1 MATNQP
7 GLQEVIR
14 HEKNLDRIAE
24 QNQRLNL
31 AENHRAVEAANQ
43 NSAVARVVNIVYYL
57 FGLVEVL
64 LVIRVVLHLVA
75 ANSANGFAN
84 IIDTISYPFV
94 ALFATLIQNP
104 ILGANSVLEI
114 TTIIAMVVWAI
125 VAWMVA
131 RLIWLVLSRPR

>member
-14 HEKNLDRIAE
+14 HEKNIDRIAE

-43 NSAVARVVNIVYYL
+43 NSAIARVVNIVYYL
-57 FGLVEVL
+57 FGIVEVI
-64 LVIRVVLHLVA
+64 LVVRVLLHLVA

-94 ALFATLIQNP
+94 ALFATLVQNP

>member
-14 HEKNLDRIAE
+14 HEKNIDRIAE

>member
-1 MATNQP
+1 MSTNQP

-14 HEKNLDRIAE
+14 HEKNIDRIAE

-43 NSAVARVVNIVYYL
+43 NSAIARVVNIVYYL
-57 FGLVEVL
+57 FGIVEVI
-64 LVIRVVLHLVA
+64 LVVRVLLHLVA

-94 ALFATLIQNP
+94 ALFATLVQNP

-114 TTIIAMVVWAI
+114 TTIIAMVAWAI